1 MREERE
7 REKERKREREKAQAK
22 QRERERENE
31 KETERPS
38 RLLSASQG
46 TAVIRSQAE
55 VIDFLLPGSAENK
68 PLK

>member
-7 REKERKREREKAQAK
+7 REKERKPK
-22 QRERERENE
+22 QSKERERENE